1 MISKST
7 TVEVLAG
14 VRISVGISIVCR
26 MEFSKAKSEERNLII
41 DSNIKVAKNL
51 GLRGT
56 PASIVNDTI
65 FPGYVKLAK
74 LKKIISQ

>member
-1 MISKST
+1 M
-7 TVEVLAG
+7 
-14 VRISVGISIVCR
+14 
-26 MEFSKAKSEERNLII
+26 FSKAKSEERNLII